1 FDYNQ
6 GKARELLKEAGWSD
20 SDGDGIL
27 DKNGEKL
34 SFVLL
39 TNQGNKIREMVAQIV
54 QQQWAEVGVEV
65 TPRLM
70 EWSAFIHNY
79 VETKKFDAVLLGWS
93 LGVDPN

>member
-1 FDYNQ
+1 MVMAFWI
-6 GKARELLKEAGWSD
+6 KT
-20 SDGDGIL
+20 
-27 DKNGEKL
+27 GEKL

-93 LGVDPN
+93 LVLIPILRRFGIVRKVKRD